1 MPSGPA
7 RGRLKCWRCG
17 TVLETTA
24 GRSLDAALACA
35 IATFLL
41 LLRANLM
48 PAMTLHLAGI
58 TRSTY
63 LASGIATSWQQGWP
77 LVATCLGLQAIALPL
92 VRFGLL
98 SATLAAIRF
107 SGINNRWVGA
117 AFRYSEALDAW
128 AMVDVLLI
136 GGGIGYGRVATQVP
150 VQIEAGGWCLV
161 GAALMTMLTR
171 ATLERRAVWRR
182 LAILPCDKAGPIA
195 CLSCDAV
202 LPSEAEGRSC
212 PRCLARVYR
221 RRPYSVLQCRALVLT
236 TFILTPIAYW
246 YPMSE
251 IWEAGKAHPHTIIDG
266 IRILAKSSFW
276 YFAILLSFVSVV
288 FPLVKLFSLT
298 WCLVSVGQRST
309 RWLRRKT
316 QLYRFVDEVGRWS
329 TLDPFTVM
337 IFTPLIQFGQEVHV
351 QVMGGS
357 AAFLATVILSMTAAR
372 AFDPRLMWDALG
384 PGVAGADA
392 PAHLPRDT

>member
-1 MPSGPA
+1 M
-7 RGRLKCWRCG
+7 
-17 TVLETTA
+17 
-24 GRSLDAALACA
+24 
-35 IATFLL
+35 
-41 LLRANLM
+41 
-48 PAMTLHLAGI
+48 
-58 TRSTY
+58 
-63 LASGIATSWQQGWP
+63 
-77 LVATCLGLQAIALPL
+77 
-92 VRFGLL
+92 
-98 SATLAAIRF
+98 
-107 SGINNRWVGA
+107 
-117 AFRYSEALDAW
+117 
-128 AMVDVLLI
+128 
-136 GGGIGYGRVATQVP
+136 
-150 VQIEAGGWCLV
+150 
-161 GAALMTMLTR
+161 
-171 ATLERRAVWRR
+171 
-182 LAILPCDKAGPIA
+182 
-195 CLSCDAV
+195 
-202 LPSEAEGRSC
+202 
-212 PRCLARVYR
+212 
-221 RRPYSVLQCRALVLT
+221 T

-251 IWEAGKAHPHTIIDG
+251 IWEAGKAHPHRIIDG

-276 YFAILLSFVSVV
+276 YFAILPSFVSVV